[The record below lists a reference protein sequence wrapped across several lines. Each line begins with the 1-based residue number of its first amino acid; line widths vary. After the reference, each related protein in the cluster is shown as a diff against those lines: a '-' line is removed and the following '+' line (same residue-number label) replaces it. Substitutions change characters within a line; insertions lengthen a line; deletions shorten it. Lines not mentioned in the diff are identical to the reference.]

1 MKSSTDGNAA
11 SAPPPPGPADSAAP
25 VAAAQAKSSK
35 TGDLKVRVLS
45 ALVMAPVVLGAVW
58 AGGWVFHAL
67 IAFGSVIAVS
77 EWTSIVPSAR
87 RLPARLMAT
96 IGILVALMVQ
106 IVAGPAAG
114 LGAAAAFAVLTA
126 IVGGGS
132 DRGLLGFGVL
142 YVAVGMAGL
151 MWLRDLP
158 DSGLSLFLFVLFAI
172 WATDIG
178 AYAAGRSIGGPKL
191 APRISP
197 KKTWAG
203 LIGGMAASALFGWLV
218 ALAFGAA
225 RPDIALAV
233 GAATAVVGQAGDL
246 FESAV
251 KRRYNVK
258 DSGQLIPGHGGILD
272 RIDGLLAAAPVLALF
287 HAAVGSVLSW
297 W

>member
-1 MKSSTDGNAA
+1 
-11 SAPPPPGPADSAAP
+11 
-25 VAAAQAKSSK
+25 
-35 TGDLKVRVLS
+35 
-45 ALVMAPVVLGAVW
+45 MAPVVLGAVW
-58 AGGWVFHAL
+58 IGGWVFHAL
-67 IAFGSVIAVS
+67 IVFGSVIAVS
-77 EWTSIVPSAR
+77 EWTNIVPSAC
-87 RLPARLMAT
+87 RLPARVMAAV
-96 IGILVALMVQ
+96 GIAVALMAQ
-106 IVAGPAAG
+106 IAAGPAAG
-114 LGAAAAFAVLTA
+114 LGVAAAFAVMTA

-132 DRGLLGFGVL
+132 DRGLLGFGIL
-142 YVAVGMAGL
+142 YVAAGMAGL
-151 MWLRDLP
+151 VWLRDLP
-158 DSGLSLFLFVLFAI
+158 DVGLSLFLFVLFAI

-203 LIGGMAASALFGWLV
+203 LIGGMLSSALFGWLV
-218 ALAFGAA
+218 ALASDAA
-225 RPDIALAV
+225 RPDIAILV
-233 GAATAVVGQAGDL
+233 GAAVAVVGQAGDL

-287 HAAVGSVLSW
+287 HAAVGTVLSW

>member
-1 MKSSTDGNAA
+1 M
-11 SAPPPPGPADSAAP
+11 P
-25 VAAAQAKSSK
+25 VKPSRA
-35 TGDLKVRVLS
+35 GDLKVRVLS

-58 AGGWVFHAL
+58 IGGWVFHAL
-67 IAFGSVIAVS
+67 IAFGSVVAVS

-87 RLPARLMAT
+87 RLPARIMAA
-96 IGILVALMVQ
+96 IGIIVALMAQ
-106 IVAGPAAG
+106 IAAGPAAG
-114 LGAAAAFAVLTA
+114 LGVAAAFAVLTA

-132 DRGLLGFGVL
+132 DRNLLGFGVF

-158 DSGLSLFLFVLFAI
+158 ESGLSLFLFVLIAI

-203 LIGGMAASALFGWLV
+203 LIGGMASSALFGWLV

-233 GAATAVVGQAGDL
+233 GAAVAVVGQAGDL

>member
-11 SAPPPPGPADSAAP
+11 SAPPPPGPADTPDSLAVP
-25 VAAAQAKSSK
+25 AKPSRA
-35 TGDLKVRVLS
+35 GDLKVRVLS

-58 AGGWVFHAL
+58 IGGWVFHAL
-67 IAFGSVIAVS
+67 IAFGSVVAVS

-87 RLPARLMAT
+87 RLPARIMAAV
-96 IGILVALMVQ
+96 GILVAVMAQ
-106 IVAGPAAG
+106 IAAGPAAG
-114 LGAAAAFAVLTA
+114 LGAAAAFAILTA
-126 IVGGGS
+126 IVGGGA
-132 DRGLLGFGVL
+132 DRNLLGFGVL

-158 DSGLSLFLFVLFAI
+158 ESGLSLFLFVLIAI

-203 LIGGMAASALFGWLV
+203 LIGGMASSALFGWLV

-233 GAATAVVGQAGDL
+233 GAAVAVVGQAGDL
-246 FESAV
+246 FESAI

>member
-11 SAPPPPGPADSAAP
+11 SAPPPPGPADTPAPAAEP
-25 VAAAQAKSSK
+25 AKPSRA
-35 TGDLKVRVLS
+35 GDLKVRVLS

-58 AGGWVFHAL
+58 IGGWVFHAL
-67 IAFGSVIAVS
+67 IVFGSVIAVS
-77 EWTSIVPSAR
+77 EWTNIVPSAR
-87 RLPARLMAT
+87 RLPARLMAAV
-96 IGILVALMVQ
+96 GIAVALMAQ
-106 IVAGPAAG
+106 IAAGPAAG
-114 LGAAAAFAVLTA
+114 LGVAAAFAVMTA

-132 DRGLLGFGVL
+132 DRGLLGFGIL
-142 YVAVGMAGL
+142 YVAAGMAGL
-151 MWLRDLP
+151 VWLRDLP
-158 DSGLSLFLFVLFAI
+158 DVGLSLFLFVLFAI

-203 LIGGMAASALFGWLV
+203 LIGGMLSSALFGWLV
-218 ALAFGAA
+218 ALAFDAA
-225 RPDIALAV
+225 RPDIAILV
-233 GAATAVVGQAGDL
+233 GAAVAVVGQAGDL

-287 HAAVGSVLSW
+287 HAAVGTVLSW

>member
-11 SAPPPPGPADSAAP
+11 SAPPPPGPADIAAP
-25 VAAAQAKSSK
+25 AAAPAKPSR

-126 IVGGGS
+126 IVGGGT
-132 DRGLLGFGVL
+132 DRNLLGFGVL

-158 DSGLSLFLFVLFAI
+158 DNGLSLFLFVLFAI

-225 RPDIALAV
+225 RPDIALVV

>member
-1 MKSSTDGNAA
+1 MKSSIDGNAA
-11 SAPPPPGPADSAAP
+11 SAPPPPGPADTPDSLAVP
-25 VAAAQAKSSK
+25 AKPSRA
-35 TGDLKVRVLS
+35 GDLKVRVLS

-58 AGGWVFHAL
+58 IGGWVFHAL
-67 IAFGSVIAVS
+67 IAFGSVVAVS

-87 RLPARLMAT
+87 RLPARIMAAV
-96 IGILVALMVQ
+96 GIIVALMAQ
-106 IVAGPAAG
+106 IAAGPAAG
-114 LGAAAAFAVLTA
+114 LGVAAAFAVLTA
-126 IVGGGS
+126 IVGGGA
-132 DRGLLGFGVL
+132 DRNLLGFGVL

-158 DSGLSLFLFVLFAI
+158 ESGLSLFLFVLIAI

-203 LIGGMAASALFGWLV
+203 LIGGMASSALFGWLV
-218 ALAFGAA
+218 ALAFGTA

-233 GAATAVVGQAGDL
+233 GAAVAVVGQAGDL

>member
-1 MKSSTDGNAA
+1 MPTKPSRA
-11 SAPPPPGPADSAAP
+11 
-25 VAAAQAKSSK
+25 
-35 TGDLKVRVLS
+35 GDLKVRVLS

-58 AGGWVFHAL
+58 IGGWVFHAL
-67 IAFGSVIAVS
+67 IAFGSVVAVS

-87 RLPARLMAT
+87 RLPARIMAT
-96 IGILVALMVQ
+96 VGILVAVMAQ
-106 IVAGPAAG
+106 IAAGPAAG

-126 IVGGGS
+126 IVGGGA
-132 DRGLLGFGVL
+132 DRNLLGFGVL

-158 DSGLSLFLFVLFAI
+158 ESGLSLFLFVLIAI

-203 LIGGMAASALFGWLV
+203 LIGGMASSALFGWLV

-233 GAATAVVGQAGDL
+233 GAAVAVVGQAGDL
-246 FESAV
+246 FESAI

>member
-1 MKSSTDGNAA
+1 
-11 SAPPPPGPADSAAP
+11 
-25 VAAAQAKSSK
+25 
-35 TGDLKVRVLS
+35 
-45 ALVMAPVVLGAVW
+45 MAPVVLGAVW

-142 YVAVGMAGL
+142 YVAAGMAGL

>member
-25 VAAAQAKSSK
+25 AAAAPAKPSR

-96 IGILVALMVQ
+96 FGILVALMVQ

-114 LGAAAAFAVLTA
+114 LGAATAFAVLTA

-218 ALAFGAA
+218 ALAFAAA

>member
-1 MKSSTDGNAA
+1 
-11 SAPPPPGPADSAAP
+11 
-25 VAAAQAKSSK
+25 
-35 TGDLKVRVLS
+35 
-45 ALVMAPVVLGAVW
+45 MAPVVLGAVW
-58 AGGWVFHAL
+58 LGGWVFHAL
-67 IAFGSVIAVS
+67 IAFSAVVAVS
-77 EWTSIVPSAR
+77 EWTNMVPSAR
-87 RLPARLMAT
+87 RLPARLMAA
-96 IGILVALMVQ
+96 IGIMIAVMAQ
-106 IVAGPAAG
+106 IAAGPAAA
-114 LGAAAAFAVLTA
+114 LGVAAAFAVLTG
-126 IVGGGS
+126 IVGGGT

-158 DSGLSLFLFVLFAI
+158 TVGLPLFLYVMFAI

-203 LIGGMAASALFGWLV
+203 LIGGMISASLFGWLV

-233 GAATAVVGQAGDL
+233 GAAVAVVGQAGDL

>member
-11 SAPPPPGPADSAAP
+11 SAPPPPGPADTPDSLAVP
-25 VAAAQAKSSK
+25 AKPSRA
-35 TGDLKVRVLS
+35 GDLKVRVLS

-58 AGGWVFHAL
+58 IGGWVFHAL
-67 IAFGSVIAVS
+67 IAFGSVVAVS

-87 RLPARLMAT
+87 RLPARIMAA
-96 IGILVALMVQ
+96 IGIIVALMAQ
-106 IVAGPAAG
+106 IAAGPAAG
-114 LGAAAAFAVLTA
+114 LGVAAAFAVLTA
-126 IVGGGS
+126 IVGGGA
-132 DRGLLGFGVL
+132 DRNLLGFGVL

-158 DSGLSLFLFVLFAI
+158 ESGLSLFLFVLIAI

-203 LIGGMAASALFGWLV
+203 LIGGMASSALFGWLV
-218 ALAFGAA
+218 ALAFGTA

-233 GAATAVVGQAGDL
+233 GAAVAVVGQAGDL

>member
-1 MKSSTDGNAA
+1 
-11 SAPPPPGPADSAAP
+11 
-25 VAAAQAKSSK
+25 
-35 TGDLKVRVLS
+35 
-45 ALVMAPVVLGAVW
+45 MAPVVLGAVW

-67 IAFGSVIAVS
+67 IAFGSVVAVS

-114 LGAAAAFAVLTA
+114 LGAATAFAVLTA

-203 LIGGMAASALFGWLV
+203 LIGGMTASALFGWLV

>member
-11 SAPPPPGPADSAAP
+11 SAPPPPGPADTPDSLAVP
-25 VAAAQAKSSK
+25 AKPSRA
-35 TGDLKVRVLS
+35 GDLKVRVLS

-58 AGGWVFHAL
+58 IGGWVFHAL
-67 IAFGSVIAVS
+67 IAFGSVVAVS

-87 RLPARLMAT
+87 RLPARIMAA
-96 IGILVALMVQ
+96 IGIIVALMAQ
-106 IVAGPAAG
+106 IAAGPAAG
-114 LGAAAAFAVLTA
+114 LGVAAAFAVLTA
-126 IVGGGS
+126 IVGGGA
-132 DRGLLGFGVL
+132 DRNLLGFGVL
-142 YVAVGMAGL
+142 YVAVGMASL

-158 DSGLSLFLFVLFAI
+158 ESGLSLFLFVLIAI

-203 LIGGMAASALFGWLV
+203 LIGGMASSALFGWLV
-218 ALAFGAA
+218 ALAFGTA

-233 GAATAVVGQAGDL
+233 GAAVAVVGQAGDL

>member
-1 MKSSTDGNAA
+1 V
-11 SAPPPPGPADSAAP
+11 P
-25 VAAAQAKSSK
+25 SK
-35 TGDLKVRVLS
+35 PSKAGDLKVRVLS

-58 AGGWVFHAL
+58 VGGWVFHAL
-67 IAFGSVIAVS
+67 IAFGSVVAVS

-87 RLPARLMAT
+87 RLPARMMAA
-96 IGILVALMVQ
+96 IGIVVALMAQ
-106 IVAGPAAG
+106 IAAGPGAAV
-114 LGAAAAFAVLTA
+114 GAAAAFGVLTA
-126 IVGGGS
+126 IVAGGT
-132 DRGLLGFGVL
+132 DRGLLGFGVP

-151 MWLRDLP
+151 IWLRDLP
-158 DSGLSLFLFVLFAI
+158 DTGLSLFLFVLFAI

-203 LIGGMAASALFGWLV
+203 LIGGMASSALLGWLV
-218 ALAFGAA
+218 AFAFGAA

-233 GAATAVVGQAGDL
+233 GAAVAVVGQAGDL
-246 FESAV
+246 FESAL

>member
-25 VAAAQAKSSK
+25 AAAAPAKPSR

>member
-1 MKSSTDGNAA
+1 M
-11 SAPPPPGPADSAAP
+11 
-25 VAAAQAKSSK
+25 
-35 TGDLKVRVLS
+35 LS

-58 AGGWVFHAL
+58 LGGWVFHAL
-67 IAFGSVIAVS
+67 IAFGSVVAVS
-77 EWTSIVPSAR
+77 EWTNIVPSAR
-87 RLPARLMAT
+87 RLPARLMAA
-96 IGILVALMVQ
+96 IGIVVALMVQ
-106 IVAGPAAG
+106 IAAGPAAA

-126 IVGGGS
+126 VVGGGP
-132 DRGLLGFGVL
+132 DRGLLGLGVL
-142 YVAVGMAGL
+142 YVAAGMTGL

-158 DSGLSLFLFVLFAI
+158 EVGLSLFLFVLIAI

-203 LIGGMAASALFGWLV
+203 LIGGMTSSALFGWLV
-218 ALAFGAA
+218 ALAFGAS
-225 RPDIALAV
+225 RPDVALIV
-233 GAATAVVGQAGDL
+233 GAAVAVVGQAGDL
-246 FESAV
+246 FESAL

-287 HAAVGSVLSW
+287 HAAVGTVLSW

>member
-11 SAPPPPGPADSAAP
+11 SAPPPPDPADTPASAAAP
-25 VAAAQAKSSK
+25 AKPSK
-35 TGDLKVRVLS
+35 AGDLKVRVLS

-58 AGGWVFHAL
+58 IGGWVFHAL

-77 EWTSIVPSAR
+77 EWANIVSSTR
-87 RLPARLMAT
+87 RLPARVMAT
-96 IGILVALMVQ
+96 VGILVAVMAQ
-106 IVAGPAAG
+106 IAAGPAAG

-132 DRGLLGFGVL
+132 DRILLGFGVF

-158 DSGLSLFLFVLFAI
+158 ESGLSLFLFVLIAI

-203 LIGGMAASALFGWLV
+203 LIGGMVSSALFGWLV
-218 ALAFGAA
+218 ALAFGTS

-233 GAATAVVGQAGDL
+233 GAAVAVVGQAGDL

>member
-25 VAAAQAKSSK
+25 AAAAPVKPSK

-77 EWTSIVPSAR
+77 EWTSIVPSSR
-87 RLPARLMAT
+87 RLPARLMAS

-158 DSGLSLFLFVLFAI
+158 DSGLSLFLFVLIAI

>member
-11 SAPPPPGPADSAAP
+11 SAPPPPGPADTPGSVSAP
-25 VAAAQAKSSK
+25 AKSSK
-35 TGDLKVRVLS
+35 AGDLKVRVLS

-87 RLPARLMAT
+87 RLPARLMAA

-106 IVAGPAAG
+106 IAAGPAAAF
-114 LGAAAAFAVLTA
+114 GAAAAFAALTA

-142 YVAVGMAGL
+142 YVAIGMAGL
-151 MWLRDLP
+151 LWLRDLP
-158 DSGLSLFLFVLFAI
+158 DAGLSLFLFVLFAV

-203 LIGGMAASALFGWLV
+203 LIGGMLSSALFGWLV

-233 GAATAVVGQAGDL
+233 GAAVAVVGQAGDL
-246 FESAV
+246 FESAI

>member
-1 MKSSTDGNAA
+1 MKSSIDGNAA
-11 SAPPPPGPADSAAP
+11 SAPPPPGPADTPDSLEVP
-25 VAAAQAKSSK
+25 AKPPRA
-35 TGDLKVRVLS
+35 GDLKVRVLS

-58 AGGWVFHAL
+58 IGGWVFHAL
-67 IAFGSVIAVS
+67 IAFGSVVAVS

-87 RLPARLMAT
+87 RLPARIMAAV
-96 IGILVALMVQ
+96 GIIVALMAQ
-106 IVAGPAAG
+106 IAAGPAAG
-114 LGAAAAFAVLTA
+114 LGVAAAFAVLTA
-126 IVGGGS
+126 IVGGGA
-132 DRGLLGFGVL
+132 DRNLLGFGVL

-158 DSGLSLFLFVLFAI
+158 ESGLSLFLFVLIAI

-203 LIGGMAASALFGWLV
+203 LIGGMASSALFGWLV
-218 ALAFGAA
+218 ALAFGTA

-233 GAATAVVGQAGDL
+233 GAAVAVVGQAGDL

>member
-11 SAPPPPGPADSAAP
+11 SAPPPPGRADTPASPDVP
-25 VAAAQAKSSK
+25 AKPSK
-35 TGDLKVRVLS
+35 AGDLKVRVLS
-45 ALVMAPVVLGAVW
+45 ALVMAPVVLGAVCI
-58 AGGWVFHAL
+58 GGWVFHAL
-67 IAFGSVIAVS
+67 ITFGSVIAVS

-87 RLPARLMAT
+87 RLPARIMAAA
-96 IGILVALMVQ
+96 GIVVALMAQ
-106 IVAGPAAG
+106 IAAGPAAG

-126 IVGGGS
+126 IIGGGS
-132 DRGLLGFGVL
+132 DRNLLGFGVF

-151 MWLRDLP
+151 TWLRDLP
-158 DSGLSLFLFVLFAI
+158 AAGLSLFLFVLIAI

-203 LIGGMAASALFGWLV
+203 LIGGMASSALFGWLV

-233 GAATAVVGQAGDL
+233 GAAVAVVGQAGDL

>member
-11 SAPPPPGPADSAAP
+11 SAPPPPGRADTPASSDVP
-25 VAAAQAKSSK
+25 AKPSK
-35 TGDLKVRVLS
+35 AGDLKVRVLS

-58 AGGWVFHAL
+58 IGGWVFHAL

-87 RLPARLMAT
+87 RLPARIMAAA
-96 IGILVALMVQ
+96 GIVVALMAQ
-106 IVAGPAAG
+106 IAAGPAAG

-126 IVGGGS
+126 IIGGGS
-132 DRGLLGFGVL
+132 DRNLLGFGVF

-158 DSGLSLFLFVLFAI
+158 ESGLSLFLFVLIAI

-203 LIGGMAASALFGWLV
+203 LIGGMASSALFGWLV

-225 RPDIALAV
+225 RPDIALVV
-233 GAATAVVGQAGDL
+233 GAAVAVVGQAGDL

>member
-1 MKSSTDGNAA
+1 MKA
-11 SAPPPPGPADSAAP
+11 SRA
-25 VAAAQAKSSK
+25 
-35 TGDLKVRVLS
+35 GDLKVRVLS
-45 ALVMAPVVLGAVW
+45 AVVLAPVVLGAVW
-58 AGGWVFHAL
+58 MGGWVFHAL
-67 IAFGSVIAVS
+67 MAFSAVVAVS
-77 EWTSIVPSAR
+77 EWTNMVPSAR
-87 RLPARLMAT
+87 RLPARLMAA
-96 IGILVALMVQ
+96 IGIMIAVMAQ
-106 IVAGPAAG
+106 IAAGPAAA
-114 LGAAAAFAVLTA
+114 LGVAAAFAVLTG
-126 IVGGGS
+126 IVGGGK

-158 DSGLSLFLFVLFAI
+158 TVGLSLFLYVMLAI

-203 LIGGMAASALFGWLV
+203 LLGGMVSASLFGWLV

-225 RPDIALAV
+225 RPDVALAV
-233 GAATAVVGQAGDL
+233 GAVVAVVGQAGDL

-287 HAAVGSVLSW
+287 HAAAGSVLSW

>member
-25 VAAAQAKSSK
+25 AAAPAKPSK

>member
-1 MKSSTDGNAA
+1 MK
-11 SAPPPPGPADSAAP
+11 PAKA
-25 VAAAQAKSSK
+25 
-35 TGDLKVRVLS
+35 GDLKARVLS
-45 ALVMAPVVLGAVW
+45 ALVLAPVVLGAVW
-58 AGGWVFHAL
+58 IGGWVFHAL
-67 IAFGSVIAVS
+67 LAFGSVIAVS
-77 EWTSIVPSAR
+77 EWTNIVPSAR
-87 RLPARLMAT
+87 RLPSRLMAA
-96 IGILVALMVQ
+96 IGILVALMAH
-106 IVAGPAAG
+106 IAAGPATA

-132 DRGLLGFGVL
+132 DRGLLGFGVF
-142 YVAVGMAGL
+142 YVAIGMAGL

-158 DSGLSLFLFVLFAI
+158 DTGLSLFMFVLIAI

-203 LIGGMAASALFGWLV
+203 LIGGMVSSALFGWLV
-218 ALAFGAA
+218 AIAFGAA
-225 RPDIALAV
+225 RPDIAVVV
-233 GAATAVVGQAGDL
+233 GAIVAVVGQAGDL

-287 HAAVGSVLSW
+287 HAAVGTGLSW

>member
-11 SAPPPPGPADSAAP
+11 SAPPPPGPADTPDSLAVP
-25 VAAAQAKSSK
+25 AKPSRA
-35 TGDLKVRVLS
+35 GDLKVRVLS

-58 AGGWVFHAL
+58 IGGWVFHAL
-67 IAFGSVIAVS
+67 IAFGSVVAVS

-87 RLPARLMAT
+87 RLPARIMAAV
-96 IGILVALMVQ
+96 GILVAVMAQ
-106 IVAGPAAG
+106 IAAGPAAG
-114 LGAAAAFAVLTA
+114 LGVAAAFAVLTA
-126 IVGGGS
+126 IVGGGA
-132 DRGLLGFGVL
+132 DRNLLGFGVL

-158 DSGLSLFLFVLFAI
+158 ESGLSLFLFVLIAI

-203 LIGGMAASALFGWLV
+203 LIGGMASSALFGWLV

-233 GAATAVVGQAGDL
+233 GAAVAVVGQAGDL
-246 FESAV
+246 FESAI

>member
-11 SAPPPPGPADSAAP
+11 SAPPPPGPADTPDSLAVPARP
-25 VAAAQAKSSK
+25 SRA
-35 TGDLKVRVLS
+35 GDLKVRVLS

-58 AGGWVFHAL
+58 IGGWVFHAL
-67 IAFGSVIAVS
+67 IAFGSVVAVS

-87 RLPARLMAT
+87 RLPARIMAAV
-96 IGILVALMVQ
+96 GILVAVMAQ
-106 IVAGPAAG
+106 IAAGPAAG

-126 IVGGGS
+126 IVGGGA
-132 DRGLLGFGVL
+132 DRNLLGFGVL

-158 DSGLSLFLFVLFAI
+158 ESGLSLFLFVLIAI

-203 LIGGMAASALFGWLV
+203 LIGGMASSALFGWLV

-233 GAATAVVGQAGDL
+233 GAAVAVVGQAGDL
-246 FESAV
+246 FESAI

>member
-1 MKSSTDGNAA
+1 MK
-11 SAPPPPGPADSAAP
+11 P
-25 VAAAQAKSSK
+25 SK
-35 TGDLKVRVLS
+35 AGDLKVRVLS

-58 AGGWVFHAL
+58 AGGWIFHAL

-77 EWTSIVPSAR
+77 EWTSIVPSTR
-87 RLPARLMAT
+87 RLPARLMAA
-96 IGILVALMVQ
+96 IGIVVAVMVQ
-106 IVAGPAAG
+106 IAAGPAAAF
-114 LGAAAAFAVLTA
+114 GAATAFAVLTA
-126 IVGGGS
+126 VVGGGA

-142 YVAVGMAGL
+142 YVAVGMTGL
-151 MWLRDLP
+151 LWLRDLP
-158 DSGLSLFLFVLFAI
+158 DAGLSLFLFVLFAV

-203 LIGGMAASALFGWLV
+203 LIGGMASSALFGWLV
-218 ALAFGAA
+218 AVCFGAA
-225 RPDIALAV
+225 RPGVALAV
-233 GAATAVVGQAGDL
+233 GVAVAVVGQAGDL
-246 FESAV
+246 FESAI

-287 HAAVGSVLSW
+287 HAAAGSVLSW